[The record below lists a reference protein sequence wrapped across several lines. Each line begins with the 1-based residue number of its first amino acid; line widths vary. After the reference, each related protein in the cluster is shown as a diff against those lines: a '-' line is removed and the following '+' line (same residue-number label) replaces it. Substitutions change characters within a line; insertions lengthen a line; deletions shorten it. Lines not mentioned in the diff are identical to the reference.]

1 MGKKQLW
8 IALGLVLF
16 GAVMLVWPQGEDA
29 EKRYFRNEGFVFGT
43 TYSIQYEAQED
54 LSVQIKGALDAV
66 DTSLSMFNEQSVLS
80 RINRN
85 EAVETTGDF
94 EKVYLVA
101 REVSEVSGGALDIT
115 IAPLVNLWGFGLKH
129 REHVTSAMVDSLL
142 PLVNYQGITLDNHHI
157 SKTNPA
163 ITLDC
168 GAVAKGYGC
177 DKVVEVLRANGVENL
192 LVEIGGEVVA
202 IGKNSKGQPWTI
214 GITKPTDD
222 PAGEQRDLQ
231 DIVQTEYIC
240 MATSGNYRN
249 FYYDGSERRSHTI
262 DPRTGYP
269 VTHNL
274 LAATVVA
281 ESCARADALATACM
295 VLGADEAVKMI
306 DHLDDAACYLIVSG
320 QDGFEVL
327 HSAKWTL
334 VEKN

>member
-1 MGKKQLW
+1 M
-8 IALGLVLF
+8 ALCLVLF
-16 GAVMLVWPQGEDA
+16 GAVMLFWPQSE
-29 EKRYFRNEGFVFGT
+29 ETEMRYFKNEGFVFGT
-43 TYSIQYEAQED
+43 TYSIQYEAKED
-54 LSVQIKGALDAV
+54 LSAQIKCALADV

-85 EAVETTGDF
+85 EAVETTDDF
-94 EKVYLVA
+94 EKVYLAA
-101 REVSEVSGGALDIT
+101 REVSEASGGALDIT

-129 REHVTSAMVDSLL
+129 REHVTPAMVDSLL
-142 PLVNYQGITLDNHHI
+142 PLVDYKGIALDNHRL

-177 DKVVEVLRANGVENL
+177 DKVAEVLRANGVENL

-202 IGKNSKGQPWTI
+202 LGKNSKGQPWAI
-214 GITKPTDD
+214 GITKPMDD
-222 PAGEQRDLQ
+222 PTGEQRDLQ
-231 DIVQTEYIC
+231 DIVQTEHIC

-269 VTHNL
+269 VAHNL

-281 ESCARADALATACM
+281 ENCARADALATACM

-306 DHLDDAACYLIVSG
+306 DRLDDAACYLIVSG

-334 VEKN
+334 TEKN